1 MIAPYLLVLAAA
13 ATTPAPIDTARTF
26 AELLATDRAAAAA
39 MVAPDAQM
47 GFGDV
52 GAPFDMTVFAEGF
65 AQCRFAVKAGAE
77 AKPLGMEGRAIDA
90 VPLVMAC
97 PDEHGTVR
105 ERAAQLLVEAG
116 RVAGFYV
123 P

>member
-1 MIAPYLLVLAAA
+1 MIPGSLLILAAA
-13 ATTPAPIDTARTF
+13 TAAADPINTARTF

-39 MVAPDAQM
+39 MVALDAQM

-52 GAPFDMTVFAEGF
+52 GAPFDMAVFADGF
-65 AQCRFAVKAGAE
+65 AQCRFAVRAGAQ
-77 AKPLGMEGRAIDA
+77 AKPLGMAGRAIDT
-90 VPLVMAC
+90 VPLIMAC

-105 ERAAQLLVEAG
+105 EREAQLLVEG
-116 RVAGFYV
+116 ERVAGFYV